1 MSTVASTALTAEE
14 FIYSEQQK
22 DLLRL
27 VTAGSVDDGKSTL
40 LGRLLYDS
48 QSIYEDQLHA
58 VKRAS
63 RGELE
68 LALLTDG
75 LRAEREQGITIDV
88 AYRYFSTARRKFILA
103 DTPGHEQYTRNM
115 ATGASNADLA
125 ILLVDAGRG
134 IQPQSKRHAY
144 IIGLLGIRHLVV
156 LINKMDLVE
165 YSEAVFLNLREQLL
179 SAISDFAFDSVEF
192 FPVSANS
199 GINVV
204 HRSSLTRWFDGPALL
219 EYLESVDVK
228 RSEDSKPF
236 RLPVQLVQR
245 TSQFRG
251 YSGQIAAGSISVGD
265 EIVVLPS
272 GQRSGVKSIVTYD
285 GEMSS
290 ASAPQ
295 SITLTVADEIDISRG
310 DILVSVSDPPQT
322 AQTFRSQMIWFS
334 EQPLHSSRKYL
345 LKHAAHTTRA
355 RVEVESKLDIHSLLT
370 NSAQSLSMND
380 IGTVTVEADHP
391 LVFDS
396 YTESR
401 RTGSFIL
408 IDPDSNNT
416 VAAGMIIDA
425 VKNSGTRPKATGL
438 VVTIESD
445 DPAFKIIERYA
456 SGDSGDVAIVSYWN
470 RRAIDLLTS
479 AGIHVVIRDGT
490 EGTSDNHQSRAT
502 IAELLEKLRLTW
514 SGPSYEGKS

>member
-1 MSTVASTALTAEE
+1 MSTVASPALTAEQ
-14 FIYSEQQK
+14 FVHSEQQK

-48 QSIYEDQLHA
+48 QSVYEDQLHA
-58 VKRAS
+58 VRRAS
-63 RGELE
+63 RGDLE

-88 AYRYFSTARRKFILA
+88 AYRYFSTAKRKFILA

-125 ILLVDAGRG
+125 ILLVDANRG

-165 YSEAVFLNLREQLL
+165 YSEVIFLNLRKQLL
-179 SAISDFAFDSVEF
+179 STISDFAFDTVEF

-204 HRSSLTRWFDGPALL
+204 HRSPLTPWFDGTALL
-219 EYLESVDVK
+219 EYLESVDLQ
-228 RSEDSKPF
+228 REEESKPF
-236 RLPVQLVQR
+236 RMPVQLVQR

-251 YSGQIAAGSISVGD
+251 YSGQIAAGTISVAD

-272 GQRSGVKSIVTYD
+272 GRRTSVKSIVTYD
-285 GEMSS
+285 GEL
-290 ASAPQ
+290 AAANTPQ

-310 DILVSVSDPPQT
+310 DILVSASHPPQT

-334 EQPLHSSRKYL
+334 EEPLNSSRKYL
-345 LKHAAHTTRA
+345 LKHAAHTIGA

-370 NSAQSLSMND
+370 HAAPSLSMND
-380 IGTVTVEADHP
+380 IGIVTVEADRS

-396 YTESR
+396 YAQSR

-408 IDPDSNNT
+408 IDPDNSNT

-425 VKNSGTRPKATGL
+425 VQISGGRLNASGL
-438 VVTIESD
+438 VVSIAAN
-445 DPAFKIIERYA
+445 DPALELIERYA
-456 SGDSGDVAIVSYWN
+456 AGNRSGDVVIVSKWN

-479 AGIHVVIRDGT
+479 AGIHVLIKDETDRSANDHHA
-490 EGTSDNHQSRAT
+490 SAT
-502 IAELLEKLRLTW
+502 IAELLQKLCLT
-514 SGPSYEGKS
+514 

>member
-1 MSTVASTALTAEE
+1 MSTVASPALTEEE
-14 FIYSEQQK
+14 FLYSEEKK

-48 QSIYEDQLHA
+48 QSVYEDQLHA
-58 VKRAS
+58 VRRAS
-63 RGELE
+63 RGDLE

-88 AYRYFSTARRKFILA
+88 AYRYFSTAKRKFILA

-125 ILLVDAGRG
+125 ILLVDASRG
-134 IQPQSKRHAY
+134 IQPQSKRHAH

-165 YSEAVFLNLREQLL
+165 YSEAVFLSLRKQLL
-179 SAISDFAFDSVEF
+179 SAIQDFAFDTVEC

-204 HRSSLTRWFDGPALL
+204 HRSSLTPWFKGPALL
-219 EYLESVDVK
+219 EYLETVDLQK
-228 RSEDSKPF
+228 AESSQPF

-251 YSGQIAAGSISVGD
+251 YSGQIAAGTVSVGD
-265 EIVVLPS
+265 DIVVLPS
-272 GQRSGVKSIVTYD
+272 GLRTTARSIVTYD
-285 GEMSS
+285 GELDS

-295 SITLTVADEIDISRG
+295 SITLTVTDDVDISRG
-310 DILVSVSDPPQT
+310 DILVSVSRPPEI
-322 AQTFRSQMIWFS
+322 AQMFRSQIIWFS
-334 EQPLHSSRKYL
+334 EQSLNSSRKYL
-345 LKHAAHTTRA
+345 LKHAAHSTRA
-355 RVEVESKLDIHSLLT
+355 RVEVESKLDIQSLLT
-370 NSAQSLSMND
+370 HSAQSLNMND
-380 IGTVTVEADHP
+380 IGTVRVEADRP
-391 LVFDS
+391 LVFDA
-396 YTESR
+396 YAQSR

-416 VAAGMIIDA
+416 VAAGMITGA
-425 VKNSGTRPKATGL
+425 VQSVENRSNIPGL
-438 VVTIESD
+438 VVALASD
-445 DPAFKIIERYA
+445 DPALNLLEHYA
-456 SGDSGDVAIVSYWN
+456 SAESGNVVIVSNWN
-470 RRAIDLLTS
+470 RKAIDLLTS
-479 AGIHVVIRDGT
+479 AGIHVVIRDG
-490 EGTSDNHQSRAT
+490 GTGAAGDHHDRAT
-502 IAELLEKLRLTW
+502 IEELLDSLRAT
-514 SGPSYEGKS
+514 